1 MQNQEFI
8 KAQLQQAK
16 SEIDQKTINFIS
28 ENGNTTINLKLSQQI
43 ISITYNGLIIDN
55 ELVVAINQAIA
66 TVKSSYEK
74 EMYQVVS
81 GLGIRM

>member
-1 MQNQEFI
+1 MQNQELI

-55 ELVVAINQAIA
+55 ELVAAINQAIA

>member
-1 MQNQEFI
+1 MQNQELI

-16 SEIDQKTINFIS
+16 SEIEQKTIEFVT

-55 ELVVAINQAIA
+55 ELIAAINQAISLA
-66 TVKSSYEK
+66 KISFEK
-74 EMYQVVS
+74 EMFQVVS
-81 GLGIRM
+81 KLGIRI

>member
-1 MQNQEFI
+1 MQNQELI

-16 SEIDQKTINFIS
+16 SEIDQKTIDFVS

-43 ISITYNGLIIDN
+43 STIFHNGHIIDKDIID
-55 ELVVAINQAIA
+55 AINQATA
-66 TVKSSYEK
+66 TAKSSYEK
-74 EMYQVVS
+74 EMYQIVT

>member
-1 MQNQEFI
+1 MQNQELI

-16 SEIDQKTINFIS
+16 SEIDQKTIEFVS

-43 ISITYNGLIIDN
+43 TSITYNGLMIDN
-55 ELVVAINQAIA
+55 ELVATINKAIA
-66 TVKSSYEK
+66 TAKSSYEK
-74 EMYQVVS
+74 EMYQVVT